1 MGKCNL
7 RAIPE
12 ALPNKRSTD
21 DHHHNPAGPRAG
33 RPTDVAKSSAHS
45 GPFGESVAFRL
56 RLRRLPSVGFV
67 WILSHGRLRSAPV
80 GTRSGWLLRRRS
92 SPLSDTTM
100 YGSLT
105 T

>member
-1 MGKCNL
+1 M
-7 RAIPE
+7 
-12 ALPNKRSTD
+12 TTTT
-21 DHHHNPAGPRAG
+21 NPAGPRAG
-33 RPTDVAKSSAHS
+33 RPTDVAKSRAHS
-45 GPFGESVAFRL
+45 GAFRKSVAFRL

-67 WILSHGRLRSAPV
+67 WILSHGRLRRTPV

>member
-12 ALPNKRSTD
+12 ALPTRGALMTTTT
-21 DHHHNPAGPRAG
+21 NPAAPRAG

-45 GPFGESVAFRL
+45 GAFRKSVAFRL

-67 WILSHGRLRSAPV
+67 
-80 GTRSGWLLRRRS
+80 
-92 SPLSDTTM
+92 
-100 YGSLT
+100 
-105 T
+105 